1 MGKFQKVVFSM
12 KNKYF
17 IYSISIIL
25 FLIIWEIIGKTVNN
39 TTIFPSVFII
49 IKNIKEIITSPY
61 FYISIKE
68 TFIRIIEAFL
78 ISLVTAVILGIIAIN
93 SKFYYTFISPYMSF
107 IRYAPIIAMI
117 VLILIWFPKETA
129 PVIIGVMISF
139 PIFYDNII
147 NSIKNLNTDLKSLI
161 KVFHINK
168 LNSIIHIYLPTIVF
182 SIINT
187 ISSVFGLIIKT
198 VIAGEIYS
206 QPKYGIGSQILY
218 EKMSLNTSAVISWII
233 IIIFL
238 SFLLDLIFRY
248 IQNRLLFWRYKN
260 EG

>member
-1 MGKFQKVVFSM
+1 M
-12 KNKYF
+12 KNKCFAY
-17 IYSISIIL
+17 ILSIFL
-25 FLIIWEIIGKTVNN
+25 FLIIWEIIGKFINN
-39 TTIFPSVFII
+39 ETIFPSVFII
-49 IKNIKEIITSPY
+49 IKNIKEIILSPY
-61 FYISIKE
+61 FYISMRE
-68 TFIRIIEAFL
+68 TFVRVIEAFL
-78 ISLVTAVILGIIAIN
+78 ISLVTAVISGVIAIN
-93 SKFYYTFISPYMSF
+93 SKFYYTFLSPYMSF

-147 NSIKNLNTDLKSLI
+147 NSIKNLNPDLKSLI
-161 KVFHINK
+161 DVFRINN
-168 LNSIIHIYLPTIVF
+168 LNSITYIYLPTIVF

-187 ISSVFGLIIKT
+187 ISSVFGLIMKT

-233 IIIFL
+233 IIVFL
-238 SFLLDLIFRY
+238 SFILDYIFKY
-248 IQNRLLFWRYKN
+248 VQNKFLFWRYKN
-260 EG
+260 EN